1 MVVVPSVFCP
11 SCQSWY
17 SCSLGLLSS
26 GLLWL
31 DRHAVK
37 KNGEG
42 CKITALHSSDHR
54 FDLGS
59 SSYLCDLHCLI
70 AVKIPHLGCFV
81 TGSSEDFTPILVK
94 EQHII
99 NYSVAQQITGL
110 KWLCIKRPTSLQ
122 HASSTGPV
130 CICWALGT
138 VCPLSCTSQ
147 HRTWGQM
154 IKHSQTQYVLQK

>member
-1 MVVVPSVFCP
+1 MKNETEVVAFQSSQILTQVSVQASDKPSWLWMYHSASTFCITFHCLVFSHDLENVPSSTNRCVVVVVVPSVFCP
-11 SCQSWY
+11 SYQSWY

-42 CKITALHSSDHR
+42 CKITVRHSSDHR

-59 SSYLCDLHCLI
+59 SSYLCNLHRLI

-94 EQHII
+94 K
-99 NYSVAQQITGL
+99 NS
-110 KWLCIKRPTSLQ
+110 TS
-122 HASSTGPV
+122 
-130 CICWALGT
+130 
-138 VCPLSCTSQ
+138 
-147 HRTWGQM
+147 
-154 IKHSQTQYVLQK
+154 